1 MNSVLKKILKEAV
14 ATESESGIID
24 IQYNQDTIDSFY
36 AGLESCLVLDG
47 LKHFEDPIVA
57 YRHDLESNGGKVQY
71 VLRFL
76 KTYSLNDNDT
86 ELANMLAPYHI
97 TRICEF
103 GLYADE
109 PMSRDELYK
118 EIEEYFKYGNNEHS
132 KDLDL
137 QLYKKDDHEHEL
149 LHTLSKL

>member
-1 MNSVLKKILKEAV
+1 MNRVLTDILSRTVDKDLE
-14 ATESESGIID
+14 GIVD
-24 IQYNQDTIDSFY
+24 IHYDQSTIENFY
-36 AGLESCLVLDG
+36 KGLENCLVLDG
-47 LKHFEDPIVA
+47 LKHFEDPIVS
-57 YRHDLESNGGKVQY
+57 YRHDTEGTGGKIEY

-76 KTYSLNDNDT
+76 KTYNLNDNNS
-86 ELANMLAPYHI
+86 ELATMLAPYHI

-132 KDLDL
+132 RDLDL
-137 QLYKKDDHEHEL
+137 QLVKRDDHESL
-149 LHTLSKL
+149 LLQTLSKL